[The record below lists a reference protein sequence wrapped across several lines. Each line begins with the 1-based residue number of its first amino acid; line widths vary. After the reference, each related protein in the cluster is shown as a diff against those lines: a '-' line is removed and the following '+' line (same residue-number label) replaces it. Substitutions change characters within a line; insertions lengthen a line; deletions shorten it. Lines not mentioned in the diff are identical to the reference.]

1 MTIIPNEL
9 EDFLFWVK
17 ERTELMWSQNS
28 GLPLNEEIN
37 WAIGAK
43 WKGLNDQEISE
54 IEKEFD
60 LKFTDDHKLFLKIL
74 HSIDKKESIKKYQ
87 ETINIPIEEQ
97 IPFFYNWKRDKEE
110 IKNYLDWPYNTIL
123 DDVLSENDVWLKS
136 WGRKPQSLSE
146 REMIFKN
153 WHEQAP
159 KLIPIRGHRFMV
171 SEPFTAGNP
180 VLSVYGADTIVYGSN
195 LRYYLIHEL
204 EFHLGL
210 REPEDDD
217 KDCYWKP
224 TIELENIREEDYS
237 IPIDIPYWQ
246 ELIMGEY

>member
-17 ERTELMWSQNS
+17 ERTEWMWSQNS

-74 HSIDKKESIKKYQ
+74 HSIDKKE
-87 ETINIPIEEQ
+87 IEEQ

-136 WGRKPQSLSE
+136 GENLKVFRKE
-146 REMIFKN
+146 K
-153 WHEQAP
+153 
-159 KLIPIRGHRFMV
+159 
-171 SEPFTAGNP
+171 
-180 VLSVYGADTIVYGSN
+180 
-195 LRYYLIHEL
+195 
-204 EFHLGL
+204 
-210 REPEDDD
+210 
-217 KDCYWKP
+217 
-224 TIELENIREEDYS
+224 
-237 IPIDIPYWQ
+237 
-246 ELIMGEY
+246 